1 MDKKTGVHFY
11 LNIQNL
17 DSIIKAEETKDE
29 ELKRTLHRLQTYFV
43 GLTTLVKNKGAK
55 IEKYTAGR
63 AHIVFEINNGEKFE
77 ENILETISSCF
88 IYVNKIFNNVD
99 KYSQYTKFSV
109 HAGVDYGDYYD
120 YKIEDDKIT
129 SIGSV
134 ANISAKIQSYA
145 PKNYIYATKKFIDK
159 LNSSASNKFMRLEE
173 SEYEELYRKVRVKN
187 IYGIKYLDIFE
198 NKKNDELFNALEEI
212 KNTVEDEANKMTLK
226 DIEFEKVVKK
236 LSFDNLSLRGKN
248 KILVDAAIICADIR
262 GFTKLFAVNDS
273 NLDSLKDVMREIY
286 SIMGSVVEDFN
297 GTLVQYQGDRL
308 VAIYHD
314 YDTEKE
320 YIIRALE
327 ATLTLKNK
335 VIELS
340 DNEHIKKKLNNKEIS
355 IGIGCSIGKVIA
367 TRLGRYAS
375 KDNIILGEAYNY
387 ANKSEDKYAEKKQI
401 VIYKTLKEKIELI
414 ANNEDN
420 DNVEYEV
427 FKDSFTSINTTGYYI
442 IDITLD
448 EYTDNVQTSKNNKL
462 KIEQLVNEKFNSRE
476 AVRPWGK

>member
-1 MDKKTGVHFY
+1 MM
-11 LNIQNL
+11 
-17 DSIIKAEETKDE
+17 
-29 ELKRTLHRLQTYFV
+29 
-43 GLTTLVKNKGAK
+43 
-55 IEKYTAGR
+55 
-63 AHIVFEINNGEKFE
+63 
-77 ENILETISSCF
+77 
-88 IYVNKIFNNVD
+88 IYVNKIFNNLG
-99 KYSQYTKFSV
+99 KYSKYTNFSV

-120 YKIEDDKIT
+120 YEIEDEKIT

-145 PKNYIYATKKFIDK
+145 PKNSIYATKKFIDK
-159 LNSSASNKFMRLEE
+159 LNCSTRNKFIRLGE
-173 SEYEELYRKVRVKN
+173 SEYKELYSKVKVKN
-187 IYGIKYLDIFE
+187 IYQIKYLDIFDD
-198 NKKNDELFNALEEI
+198 KKNDELFNDLEEI
-212 KNTVEDEANKMTLK
+212 KNTVEEETKKINLK
-226 DIEFEKVVKK
+226 DIKFEEVEKK
-236 LSFDNLSLRGKN
+236 LSFDNLSLKGKN
-248 KILVDAAIICADIR
+248 KKIVDAAILCADIR
-262 GFTKLFAVNDS
+262 GFTKLFTVSDS
-273 NLDSLKDVMREIY
+273 NLDDLKDVMKKIY
-286 SIMGSVVEDFN
+286 SIMGSVVEEFN

-320 YIIRALE
+320 YIIRTLE
-327 ATLTLKNK
+327 AALTLKNK

-340 DNEHIKKKLNNKEIS
+340 DNEDIKKKLNNKEIS

-387 ANKSEDKYAEKKQI
+387 ANKSEDEYAEKKQI

-414 ANNEDN
+414 ANSEDN

-442 IDITLD
+442 TDITLD
-448 EYTDNVQTSKNNKL
+448 EYTDNVQKSKNNKL